1 MRLPDPLFRLR
12 ARREAGPPAP
22 FVVGVGRSGTTLLR
36 LMLDAHPQLVIP
48 PETHFLPELI
58 DAARRR
64 AGAEELARI
73 AAASR
78 HWGDLG
84 ITAADFEARLRLGG
98 TRPDRA
104 ARAFYELYAERHDK
118 PRWGDKTPGYVKRM
132 AIIGR
137 ALPEARFVHLIRDG
151 RDVALSRRRRGM
163 GAERPMAETAAK
175 WRDRIL
181 AARRQARRLRGRYL
195 ELRYEDLV
203 AEPEPILRRI
213 CEFIEL
219 PYEPA
224 MLAYHRTARERLA
237 EMNRDLPPVGK
248 RGSRDAAE
256 RMAAHA
262 LAAEPPRP
270 DRVSAWRS
278 EMTPADVAAFEGAAG
293 SLLAELGYDVAS

>member
-1 MRLPDPLFRLR
+1 MRLRSPLFRLR

-48 PETHFLPELI
+48 PETHFLPDLI
-58 DAARRR
+58 DAAGRG
-64 AGAEELARI
+64 AGAEQLARI
-73 AAASR
+73 AAESR

-84 ITAADFEARLRLGG
+84 IAAPDFEARLRMAG

-104 ARAFYELYAERHDK
+104 ARAFFELYAERHGK

-137 ALPEARFVHLIRDG
+137 ALPEARFIHLIRDG

-181 AARRQARRLRGRYL
+181 AARRQARRLRGRYM

-203 AEPEPILRRI
+203 AEPEPSLRRV

-219 PYEPA
+219 PYDPE
-224 MLAYHRTARERLA
+224 MLRYHERAQERLR

-248 RGSRDAAE
+248 RRPRDAAE

-262 LAAEPPRP
+262 LASEPPRP
-270 DRVSAWRS
+270 DRVAAWRS
-278 EMTPADVAAFEGAAG
+278 EMSPADRAAFESEAG